1 MTGKPTASTRLQNC
15 CVFFHGPGEGV
26 PFLSECH
33 YLLRFD
39 DICPTMN
46 WAIWEAIERH
56 LVLHDVRPILAVVP
70 DNRDSKLMCDPP
82 LPEFWDRVRR
92 WQEMGYTIALHG
104 YQHVY
109 VNQERG
115 LTRLTPQSEFAGLS
129 YQEQQAKLQKAVAI
143 FAEQGVRVD
152 AFVAPSHSF
161 DRTTLKVLAELG
173 VKVVSDGL
181 WPWPHA
187 DKNGMFWVPQQLWD
201 FRRRPAGTWT
211 VCNHHN
217 SWTKAKVEALGENLT
232 QHAGR
237 MTDLARVAQTF
248 AGRPLS
254 ITDRIWALGDLMWN
268 HRIKA
273 ALWRLRRRWKKAG
286 HAS

>member
-1 MTGKPTASTRLQNC
+1 MSD
-15 CVFFHGPGEGV
+15 
-26 PFLSECH
+26 CH

-46 WAIWEAIERH
+46 WAVWEAIERQ
-56 LVLHDVRPILAVVP
+56 LVQHNVRPILAVVP
-70 DNRDSKLMCDPP
+70 DNRDPKLMCDPP
-82 LPEFWDRVRR
+82 IPEFWARVRR

-129 YQEQQAKLQKAVAI
+129 YEVQRAKLQQAVAI
-143 FAEQGVRVD
+143 FAEHGVRID
-152 AFVAPSHSF
+152 AWVAPSHSF
-161 DRTTLKVLAELG
+161 DRTTLKVLSELG

-187 DKNGMFWVPQQLWD
+187 DEDGMFWVPQQLWD
-201 FRRRPAGTWT
+201 FRPRPAGTWT

-217 SWTKAKVEALGENLT
+217 GWTPRHLEEFSRNLAL
-232 QHAGR
+232 HAGR
-237 MTDLARVAQTF
+237 MVDLAWVAQTY
-248 AGRPLS
+248 AKRPLKLS
-254 ITDRIWALGDLMWN
+254 DRILAICDLMWN

-273 ALWRLRRRWKKAG
+273 VLWRARRRFRQARQ
-286 HAS
+286 AS